1 MALLWS
7 NNPAVKGKVLVV
19 DDEVEICKLLTQYL
33 KKLDYEASYALSIRQ
48 AVQNLSD
55 FSYDL
60 LFVDLNLR
68 DGSGYDLIKIMK
80 DLCYPSKIIVI
91 SAYDGEQH
99 KALQMGAN
107 LFLAKPFTK
116 QLLEE
121 SLQKLNFLTK

>member
-1 MALLWS
+1 
-7 NNPAVKGKVLVV
+7 
-19 DDEVEICKLLTQYL
+19 
-33 KKLDYEASYALSIRQ
+33 
-48 AVQNLSD
+48 
-55 FSYDL
+55 
-60 LFVDLNLR
+60 
-68 DGSGYDLIKIMK
+68 MK